1 MTKKQFADGWK
12 HFCNRIDFG
21 KSNLDAEAIRFMN
34 EMPHAVGALFGK
46 PEDKGPLD
54 ACRELVRF
62 CESKDRLNQ
71 DDVCPTK
78 AYELAKAAIKL
89 CE

>member
-12 HFCNRIDFG
+12 HFCSRIDFG
-21 KSNLDAEAIRFMN
+21 KSYLDAEAIRFMN
-34 EMPHAVGALFGK
+34 EMPQAVGVLFGK
-46 PEDKGPLD
+46 PESKEPLA

-62 CESKDRLNQ
+62 CESKERLNQ

-78 AYELAKAAIKL
+78 AYELAKAAIAQ